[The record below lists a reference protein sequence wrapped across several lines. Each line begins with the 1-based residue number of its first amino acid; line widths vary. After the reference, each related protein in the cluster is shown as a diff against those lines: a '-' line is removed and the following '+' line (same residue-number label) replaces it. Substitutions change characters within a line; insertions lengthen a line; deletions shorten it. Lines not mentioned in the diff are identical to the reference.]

1 MPFFERYC
9 ALTTSPPQQGCQRG
23 AMCSA
28 PQKADAHRQICH
40 PVPPLSPAERL
51 LSWVGL
57 ISWSKPDILENVC
70 SGAEQA
76 GIFISHLHL
85 HCFLSWRGAG
95 GGGRMRCG
103 FLVPA
108 QEAPK
113 RTLLSSFRGLS
124 SSSSPGLRE
133 AGASRTFQRSAQ
145 LEDIVSNYPPIP
157 LACKMCF
164 YGSWVF
170 GKVSGLWVASCCS
183 FRRPKGRAS
192 RYPDP
197 SNILPLIIQILC
209 SALSRG
215 QQESWSWNP
224 LIHTASLHR
233 ALIGWVG
240 GGVTAMFQKIL
251 SALLE
256 FAFIDGARQ

>member
-1 MPFFERYC
+1 
-9 ALTTSPPQQGCQRG
+9 
-23 AMCSA
+23 MCSA